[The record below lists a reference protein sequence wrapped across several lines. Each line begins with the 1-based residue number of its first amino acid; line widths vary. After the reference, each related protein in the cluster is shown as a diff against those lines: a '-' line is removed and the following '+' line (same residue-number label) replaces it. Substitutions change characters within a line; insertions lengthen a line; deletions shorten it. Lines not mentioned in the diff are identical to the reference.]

1 MNTYSFSRSMAMTT
15 FSMGRARFM
24 RMWCAPWKGRYRP
37 ATQHPP
43 RTRPFYLIQRVAAAP
58 TVFLAVQKQHIGA
71 LRLLHADSR
80 QILADKLA
88 GVLDVLRQHLPQL
101 IHPLAALVAVSAD
114 EGVHGQHVHAVVVA
128 EAALLLHP
136 FVESFVI
143 HDVIAADEPRQIEG
157 LGGGVQG
164 HGALS
169 GVVGH
174 GLQGGYAD
182 GHEGS
187 GPTRS
192 RRRSPLRSVVGP
204 CP

>member
-24 RMWCAPWKGRYRP
+24 RMWCAPWKGRP
-37 ATQHPP
+37 VLPHNTHLVPGL
-43 RTRPFYLIQRVAAAP
+43 FYLIQRAAAAP
-58 TVFLAVQKQHIGA
+58 TVLLAVQKQHIGT
-71 LRLLHADSR
+71 LRLLHADPR

-88 GVLDVLRQHLPQL
+88 GVLDVLRQYLPQL

-114 EGVHGQHVHAVVVA
+114 EGVHGQHVHTVVVA

-169 GVVGH
+169 ASSDTDCRGI
-174 GLQGGYAD
+174 
-182 GHEGS
+182 
-187 GPTRS
+187 
-192 RRRSPLRSVVGP
+192 
-204 CP
+204 C